1 MPSDVPGKESRV
13 CRKPVGVVA
22 VMALGTTRLWL
33 SSRSVAPALAEV
45 NGVGDSVSEDS
56 SNPGWLTATA

>member
-22 VMALGTTRLWL
+22 VMALGTVCGIEPVRGRGTR
-33 SSRSVAPALAEV
+33 RSHWR
-45 NGVGDSVSEDS
+45 G
-56 SNPGWLTATA
+56 

>member
-22 VMALGTTRLWL
+22 VMALRTTRLWL

-56 SNPGWLTATA
+56 SNPGWLTASA